1 MHTSISG
8 IRGTNAFL
16 WARDLQQRV
25 GSLSM
30 ALNKITR
37 LGCSIEGH
45 LRGR

>member
-8 IRGTNAFL
+8 IRGTNAFMG
-16 WARDLQQRV
+16 Q
-25 GSLSM
+25 GSAVLILSM